1 MIRLTY
7 GLVLSAI
14 VASLTPVLSAD
25 TNDAKLAPKK
35 ILYFT
40 KSSGFEH
47 SAIKDPATH
56 PSKLGGDLNG
66 ISFPIIKAIAA
77 KNNIQVVFSKD
88 GSLFSEAYLAQFDAV
103 VFYTTGDLTT
113 SGTDKNPPMSAA
125 GKQALFDY
133 IKSGKGF
140 VGLHS
145 ATDTFHSNSPKG
157 APHFQ
162 SDGDNADEYIKMI
175 GGEFVSH
182 GKQQPSVLTQI
193 DTTFPG
199 VQAIPATGIT
209 EEWYSMKNF
218 PSDLH
223 VLLVQNT
230 AGMQGFQYERAQYPS
245 TWVHSY
251 GKGRVFY
258 TNLGHRD
265 DIWMSSMYQ
274 GLIAGA
280 LNWATGRVDID
291 LTPNIDTVT
300 PQANSGPADPVKK

>member
-1 MIRLTY
+1 MFRLTY
-7 GLVLSAI
+7 RLVLTVI
-14 VASLTPVLSAD
+14 VASLIPVLKAD
-25 TNDAKLAPKK
+25 SNTPSQASKT

-47 SAIKDPATH
+47 SAIKDPSNH

-77 KNNIQVVFSKD
+77 KNNVKVVFSKD
-88 GSLFSEAYLAQFDAV
+88 GSLFSASYLAQFDAV

-113 SGTDKNPPMSAA
+113 QGTDKNPAMSDE

-140 VGLHS
+140 VGIHS
-145 ATDTFHSNSPKG
+145 ATDTFHSHSPKG
-157 APHFQ
+157 APHYQ
-162 SDGDNADEYIKMI
+162 SDGENADEYIKMI

-182 GKQQPSVLTQI
+182 GKQQPSTLIKI

-199 VQAIPATGIT
+199 ISDMPSEGIT

-230 AGMQGFQYERAQYPS
+230 NGMTGLQYQRAPYPS
-245 TWVHSY
+245 TWVHAY

-258 TNLGHRD
+258 TNMGHRD
-265 DIWMSSMYQ
+265 DMWMSASYQ
-274 GLIAGA
+274 GLLAGA
-280 LNWATGRVDID
+280 INWAIGRVTID
-291 LTPNIDTVT
+291 LTPNIDSIS
-300 PQANSGPADPVKK
+300 PYANVGPVETKKN